1 MTVGLG
7 VDKTREDEVPRIRL
21 PEIGF
26 CMEKN
31 RLLGDFLNAIRELT
45 SLLSQ
50 QTRAVIKGEAD
61 FSHLDMLLHLA
72 QEKKE
77 QAKYRWIAH
86 VETHHC
92 EEG

>member
-1 MTVGLG
+1 
-7 VDKTREDEVPRIRL
+7 
-21 PEIGF
+21 
-26 CMEKN
+26 MEKN